1 LQSYFLS
8 LYDEIGDHI
17 YGKRNEK
24 GIYGREKMAKEI
36 LVAQERREYKR
47 YRVKDGA
54 YALDA
59 ARSGLI
65 CDIGLGGM
73 SFLYVE
79 RKNWPEDSFLLDIVF
94 GEDEDF
100 RLDRLPYRIIC
111 EEECKDTEAE
121 SAKLL
126 KRRSIAFDHLSDQ
139 QIEKLKDFIIFNTV
153 AEA

>member
-1 LQSYFLS
+1 
-8 LYDEIGDHI
+8 
-17 YGKRNEK
+17 
-24 GIYGREKMAKEI
+24 MAKELMI
-36 LVAQERREYKR
+36 DRERREYKR

-54 YALDA
+54 YAVDA

-100 RLDRLPYRIIC
+100 CLDKLPDR
-111 EEECKDTEAE
+111 
-121 SAKLL
+121 
-126 KRRSIAFDHLSDQ
+126 
-139 QIEKLKDFIIFNTV
+139 
-153 AEA
+153 

>member
-1 LQSYFLS
+1 
-8 LYDEIGDHI
+8 
-17 YGKRNEK
+17 
-24 GIYGREKMAKEI
+24 MAREI

-54 YALDA
+54 FAIDA
-59 ARSGLI
+59 TRSGLI

-100 RLDRLPYRIIC
+100 RLDKLPYRIIC
-111 EEECKDTEAE
+111 EEDFRDTAAE
-121 SAKLL
+121 SVKIL
-126 KRRSIAFDHLSDQ
+126 KRRSIAFDHLSEQ
-139 QIEKLKDFIIFNTV
+139 QIEKLKDFIVFNTV